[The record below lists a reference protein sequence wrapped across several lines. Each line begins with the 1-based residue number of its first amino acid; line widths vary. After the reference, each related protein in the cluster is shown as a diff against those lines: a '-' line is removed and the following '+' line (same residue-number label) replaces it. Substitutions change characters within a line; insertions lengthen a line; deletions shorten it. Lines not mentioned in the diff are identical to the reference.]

1 MLWWVFWRHTKV
13 TSLSLCFNSNL
24 LFCKNL
30 QEWLSWFCFLLWLFF
45 LMISFL
51 SFVGQQCSY
60 AAFQLLL
67 FEVFFFLDLFKYQIG
82 STCSNIHDK
91 QPPDLV
97 CKSVPSPSPLH
108 PFSCSSFTLKQWTLP
123 PFFFALYRPVNSIIR
138 RACGRARV
146 TSPQGLDGQPSGRSL
161 ASERPIAPKL
171 GSSFN
176 LARCAAEVTRVKG

>member
-1 MLWWVFWRHTKV
+1 MTKLVLFPAMAVFPHDLF
-13 TSLSLCFNSNL
+13 S
-24 LFCKNL
+24 LFCGPTMFVC
-30 QEWLSWFCFLLWLFF
+30 S
-45 LMISFL
+45 ISTFTVWG
-51 SFVGQQCSY
+51 F
-60 AAFQLLL
+60 
-67 FEVFFFLDLFKYQIG
+67 FFFLDLFKYQIG